1 MMNKL
6 WFENWKKISIVC
18 LVICM
23 AFLGLTGC
31 QSNKEKDLQGISEEN
46 IWCLSVESLDEE
58 TGERKMIDVDINGRK
73 LVVDDMENTLSEEQ
87 CKELQKLIFTY
98 SYQVLEQE
106 YDYWPHTEEYPE
118 MSMLFCYIVYYGE
131 EKYSAD
137 GALCYPDGWEEF
149 LKTLESY
156 MQASDK
162 QMENTFEILLPPNG
176 EIKYTTE
183 ELNIIADALDGD
195 IDRAEKLLNQ
205 LNEFG
210 IYDIQKANMIDE
222 ENMEIVNKDAQ
233 CFILWLRLEDHIG
246 AIQRDSKE
254 GEFIYMEVE

>member
-1 MMNKL
+1 MNKL
-6 WFENWKKISIVC
+6 WFENCKQFRIGFFV
-18 LVICM
+18 VCM
-23 AFLGLTGC
+23 AFFWLTGC
-31 QSNKEKDLQGISEEN
+31 QSKKEKELQGISEEN
-46 IWCLSVESLDEE
+46 IWCLSVESFDEE
-58 TGERKMIDVDINGRK
+58 TSERKIIDVDINDRK
-73 LVVDDMENTLSEEQ
+73 LVVDDMETTLSEEQ
-87 CKELQKLIFTY
+87 CKELQELIFTY

-118 MSMLFCYIVYYGE
+118 MLVLFQYKVYYGE

-149 LKTLESY
+149 LKTLEGY
-156 MQASDK
+156 AQAPNK

-195 IDRAEKLLNQ
+195 INSAENLLKQ

-210 IYDIQKANMIDE
+210 IYDIQKANMIDK

-246 AIQRDSKE
+246 AIQRDNKE
-254 GEFIYMEVE
+254 GEFIYKEVE